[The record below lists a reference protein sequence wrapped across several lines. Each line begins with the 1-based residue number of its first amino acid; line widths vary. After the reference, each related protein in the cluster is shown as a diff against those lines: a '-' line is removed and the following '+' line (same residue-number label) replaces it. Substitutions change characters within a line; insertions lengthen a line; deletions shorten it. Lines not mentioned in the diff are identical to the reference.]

1 MLISVDFQKKYVII
15 LTLMLNNLA
24 NIDFIF
30 PERDNIKFN
39 NASYLKDGFRYNK
52 DTKTYTC
59 SLDLPGTNKTNTSI
73 HIELDVMLVKAIRS
87 NGTVY
92 DKLISVPLNI
102 DIESLK
108 AHHIDG
114 VLTITGQELT
124 TKKKSITIL

>member
-1 MLISVDFQKKYVII
+1 
-15 LTLMLNNLA
+15 MLNNLA

-30 PERDNIKFN
+30 PENDSITFN
-39 NASYLKDGFRYNK
+39 NNTYLKDGFKYNK
-52 DTKTYTC
+52 ETKVYTC
-59 SLDLPGTNKTNTSI
+59 SLDLPGTNKNTTSI
-73 HIELDVMLVKAIRS
+73 HIELDVMLVKATRS
-87 NGTVY
+87 NGNIY
-92 DKLISVPLNI
+92 DKIIPVPLNL